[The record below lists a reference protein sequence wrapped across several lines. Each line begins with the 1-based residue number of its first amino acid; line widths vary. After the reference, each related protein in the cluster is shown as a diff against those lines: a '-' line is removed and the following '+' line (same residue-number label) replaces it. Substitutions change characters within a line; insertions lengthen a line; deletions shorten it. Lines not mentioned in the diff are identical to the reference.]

1 MENESK
7 IKRFKSAYL
16 FYFEKAKLQIKN
28 EYPTIKYRDLLKE
41 IGKRWIA
48 LSTEEKKEYY
58 ELERIDKEKFIS
70 LKRTQTYTYN
80 SSTKPKKPKR
90 FRTAFMIFLH
100 EKKEEIDKENVVK
113 SLKEIGQEWKNL
125 PNIVKQYYKEKE
137 NEDKLRYQKEYS
149 IYTERLIKQKENKKT
164 KKDKYNEAVQLA
176 NKLYSTNTDE
186 ENNLN

>member
-58 ELERIDKEKFIS
+58 ELERIDKE
-70 LKRTQTYTYN
+70 
-80 SSTKPKKPKR
+80 
-90 FRTAFMIFLH
+90 
-100 EKKEEIDKENVVK
+100 
-113 SLKEIGQEWKNL
+113 
-125 PNIVKQYYKEKE
+125 
-137 NEDKLRYQKEYS
+137 
-149 IYTERLIKQKENKKT
+149 
-164 KKDKYNEAVQLA
+164 
-176 NKLYSTNTDE
+176 
-186 ENNLN
+186 

>member
-1 MENESK
+1 
-7 IKRFKSAYL
+7 
-16 FYFEKAKLQIKN
+16 
-28 EYPTIKYRDLLKE
+28 
-41 IGKRWIA
+41 
-48 LSTEEKKEYY
+48 
-58 ELERIDKEKFIS
+58 
-70 LKRTQTYTYN
+70 
-80 SSTKPKKPKR
+80 
-90 FRTAFMIFLH
+90 MIFLH

-186 ENNLN
+186 ENLS